1 MKIRAFLASC
11 DRLQRSTKFK
21 VVMSIIVV
29 LATAASIGAYTVAV
43 TSSERVAVELPTDV
57 PRMITDAAGNE
68 IANPAIGIAEQLN
81 GVLAGSQSPADL
93 AIVGAMSAL
102 VALVVIWMGLF
113 LTYLALNLISS
124 LVCLPLIL
132 FAPEPLDSIGLVMLF
147 AVPLVMSFAALMQG
161 LRILYSYS
169 NPVLAI
175 ARNVLS
181 EALRMKI
188 SLVFIILL
196 ILLMASMPLVL
207 DPDQTLRYRV
217 QSFLRYSTGI
227 SFWLIALLV
236 VFFGAATVT
245 FEQREK
251 VIWQTMTKP
260 VAAWQYVLGKWLG
273 VVSLA
278 AVLLGVSTTGAF
290 VFTQYLRA
298 QTAEG
303 ETAPYVTN
311 DRLGI
316 SPDRLM
322 LETQVLAA
330 RRSIYPIVPFAFDAP
345 RFDEELAKEIESQRQ
360 LQGEDYNPPGWVR
373 DGMRKKL
380 FSDAVASYWSIDPAT
395 EGYEEFTFYGLSE
408 AKRKGLPL
416 TFRYKINAEGN
427 PPDKFY
433 ALTFVMEDSSM
444 IHSRKTGLG
453 FSHTQSISPDFIDDQ
468 GRLRMQ
474 ILNGDA
480 RVLQDGSIG
489 VTPNAAT
496 ASFPADGLEI
506 SFVVGDFRGNF
517 IRVIGVL
524 WVKLAFLAMLAVC
537 ASTFSSFPIACLVS
551 VTIFFIGESS
561 GFVQD
566 ALPGWGTTTVS
577 GEHDSFRAVIYHA
590 ADWISSTFAI
600 YNELSPT
607 ARIADGR
614 VLSWGEVSQGV
625 LVLGGACAMFY
636 LLGVLIFRSR
646 QLAIY
651 SGN

>member
-1 MKIRAFLASC
+1 MKLRAFLASC
-11 DRLQRSTKFK
+11 DRLQRSKKFK
-21 VVMSIIVV
+21 IVMSIVV
-29 LATAASIGAYTVAV
+29 LVLAAASIGAYAVAV
-43 TSSERVAVELPTDV
+43 TSTERVAVELPADIPQT
-57 PRMITDAAGNE
+57 ITDADGNE
-68 IANPAIGIAEQLN
+68 IVNPAVAIANQLN
-81 GVLAGSQSPADL
+81 SVLTGSQSPMDVAIL
-93 AIVGAMSAL
+93 GVISAIV
-102 VALVVIWMGLF
+102 VLVVIWMGLF
-113 LTYLALNLISS
+113 LTYLALNLIFGALSAVMLYS
-124 LVCLPLIL
+124 GVGWIENL
-132 FAPEPLDSIGLVMLF
+132 GLVLVA

-161 LRILYSYS
+161 LRMLYSFS
-169 NPVLAI
+169 NPILAI

-196 ILLMASMPLVL
+196 ILLMATMPMVL

-303 ETAPYVTN
+303 EIAPYVSN
-311 DRLGI
+311 NELGI

-330 RRSIYPIVPFAFDAP
+330 RRSIYPVVPFSLNDP
-345 RFDEELAKEIESQRQ
+345 RFDEELAQEIESQRQ
-360 LQGEDYNPPGWVR
+360 LQGEDYNPAGWIR

-380 FSDAVASYWSIDPAT
+380 FTDAVAAYWAIDPAT
-395 EGYEEFTFYGLSE
+395 EGYEEFTFYGLGE

-444 IHSRKTGLG
+444 IHSPRTGLG
-453 FSHTQSISPDFIDDQ
+453 FSHTQSISPDFINDR
-468 GRLRMQ
+468 GLLRMQ

-480 RVLQDGSIG
+480 QVLPDGSIS
-489 VTPNAAT
+489 VSPN
-496 ASFPADGLEI
+496 PA
-506 SFVVGDFRGNF
+506 
-517 IRVIGVL
+517 
-524 WVKLAFLAMLAVC
+524 
-537 ASTFSSFPIACLVS
+537 
-551 VTIFFIGESS
+551 
-561 GFVQD
+561 
-566 ALPGWGTTTVS
+566 
-577 GEHDSFRAVIYHA
+577 
-590 ADWISSTFAI
+590 
-600 YNELSPT
+600 
-607 ARIADGR
+607 
-614 VLSWGEVSQGV
+614 
-625 LVLGGACAMFY
+625 
-636 LLGVLIFRSR
+636 
-646 QLAIY
+646 
-651 SGN
+651 

>member
-1 MKIRAFLASC
+1 MKLRAFLASC
-11 DRLQRSTKFK
+11 DRLQRSKKFK
-21 VVMSIIVV
+21 IVISILMIL
-29 LATAASIGAYTVAV
+29 LAVAAAGTYAVAV
-43 TSSERVAVELPTDV
+43 TSTDLVAVELPAGTPETVTDSS
-57 PRMITDAAGNE
+57 GNE
-68 IANPAIGIAEQLN
+68 VVNPAVTIANQLN
-81 GVLAGSQSPADL
+81 SVLSGSKTPVDF
-93 AIVGAMSAL
+93 AILTAL
-102 VALVVIWMGLF
+102 STLVVLIVIWMGLY
-113 LTYLALNLISS
+113 LTYLTLNLISS
-124 LVCLPLIL
+124 AICLPLIIWG
-132 FAPEPLDSIGLVMLF
+132 PEPLDSIALAMYF

-188 SLVFIILL
+188 SLLFIILL
-196 ILLMASMPLVL
+196 ILLMAAMPMVL

-227 SFWLIALLV
+227 SFWLIAMLV
-236 VFFGAATVT
+236 LFFGAATVT

-303 ETAPYVTN
+303 EIAPYVSN
-311 DRLGI
+311 NELGI
-316 SPDRLM
+316 APDRLM

-330 RRSIYPIVPFAFDAP
+330 RRSLYPPIPFSLNDP
-345 RFDEELAKEIESQRQ
+345 RFDEGLAQEIESQRQ

-380 FSDAVASYWSIDPAT
+380 YTDAIASYWAIDPAT
-395 EGYEEFTFYGLSE
+395 EGYEEFTFYGLGE

-444 IHSRKTGLG
+444 IHSPKTGLG
-453 FSHTQSISPDFIDDQ
+453 FSHTQSISPDFINDRGQ
-468 GRLRMQ
+468 LRMQ

-480 RVLQDGSIG
+480 RVLPDGSIE
-489 VTPNAAT
+489 VTPNPAT

-506 SFVVGDFRGNF
+506 SYIVGSFRGNF
-517 IRVIGVL
+517 LRVIGVL

-537 ASTFSSFPIACLVS
+537 ASTFASFPIACMMS
-551 VTIFFIGESS
+551 VTVFFVGESA
-561 GFVQD
+561 GFVQG
-566 ALPGWGTTTVS
+566 ALPGWGTTTVE
-577 GEHDSFRAVIYHA
+577 GQHDSFRYVIYHA
-590 ADWISSTFAI
+590 ADWISSTFAV
-600 YNELSPT
+600 YNDLNPT
-607 ARIADGR
+607 SRIADGR

-625 LVLGGACAMFY
+625 LVLGGACVLFY

>member
-1 MKIRAFLASC
+1 MKIGAFIASC

-21 VVMSIIVV
+21 IVMSIIVI
-29 LATAASIGAYTVAV
+29 LASVASIGAYAVAV
-43 TSSERVAVELPTDV
+43 TSSERVAVELPADIPQT
-57 PRMITDAAGNE
+57 ITDAAGNE
-68 IANPAIGIAEQLN
+68 VANPAIGIANQLN
-81 GVLAGSQSPADL
+81 DVLSGSQSPADV
-93 AIVGAMSAL
+93 AIIAVLSTL

-113 LTYLALNLISS
+113 LTYATLNLIASV
-124 LVCLPLIL
+124 VCVPLIR
-132 FAPEPLDSIGLVMLF
+132 FAPEPLDSIGLVLLF

-188 SLVFIILL
+188 SLIFIILL
-196 ILLMASMPLVL
+196 ILLMASMPMVL

-260 VAAWQYVLGKWLG
+260 AAAWQYVLGKWLG

-290 VFTQYLRA
+290 VFTQYLRG

-303 ETAPYVTN
+303 EIAPYVTN
-311 DRLGI
+311 DELGI

-330 RRSIYPIVPFAFDAP
+330 RRSIYPTIPFSPGDP
-345 RFDEELAKEIESQRQ
+345 RFDEELAQEIESQRQ
-360 LQGEDYNPPGWVR
+360 LQGEDYNPAGWIR
-373 DGMRKKL
+373 DGMRRKL
-380 FSDAVASYWSIDPAT
+380 FTDAVAAYWAIDPAT
-395 EGYEEFTFYGLSE
+395 EGYEEFTFYGLGE

-444 IHSRKTGLG
+444 IHSKKTGLG
-453 FSHTQSISPDFIDDQ
+453 FSHTQSVSPDFID
-468 GRLRMQ
+468 GEGKLRMQ

-480 RVLQDGSIG
+480 QVLPDGSIS
-489 VTPNAAT
+489 VVPNPAT

-506 SFVVGDFRGNF
+506 SYVVGSFRGNYV
-517 IRVIGVL
+517 RVIGVL

-537 ASTFSSFPIACLVS
+537 ASTFASFPIACLVS
-551 VTIFFIGESS
+551 VTIFFIGESA
-561 GFVQD
+561 GFVQE
-566 ALPGWGTTTVS
+566 ALPGWGKTTLD
-577 GEHDSFRAVIYHA
+577 GEHDSFRTVIYYA
-590 ADWISSTFAI
+590 ADWISSAFSV
-600 YNELSPT
+600 YNNLKPT

-614 VLSWGEVSQGV
+614 VMGWSEVSQGV
-625 LVLGGACAMFY
+625 LVLGGACVLFY

>member
-1 MKIRAFLASC
+1 MKLSALLASS

-21 VVMSIIVV
+21 IVVSIIM
-29 LATAASIGAYTVAV
+29 LLLTAAAVGAYTIAV
-43 TSSERVAVELPTDV
+43 TSVERVAVELPDDV
-57 PRMITDAAGNE
+57 PQTIMDANGNE
-68 IANPAIGIAEQLN
+68 IANPAIGIADQLN
-81 GVLAGSQSPADL
+81 SVLSGSKSPLDFAVLGILSLGVVLL
-93 AIVGAMSAL
+93 I
-102 VALVVIWMGLF
+102 IWMGLF
-113 LTYLALNLISS
+113 LTYLALNLIAGA
-124 LVCLPLIL
+124 VCLPLIYY
-132 FAPEPLDSIGLVMLF
+132 APEPLSSIALVMMF
-147 AVPLVMSFAALMQG
+147 TVPLVMSFTALMQG
-161 LRILYSYS
+161 LRIVYSYA

-196 ILLMASMPLVL
+196 ILLMASMPMVL

-245 FEQREK
+245 YEQREK

-260 VAAWQYVLGKWLG
+260 VAAWQYMLGKWLG

-290 VFTQYLRA
+290 VFTKHLRGLP
-298 QTAEG
+298 AEG
-303 ETAPYVTN
+303 ETEPYVTKN
-311 DRLGI
+311 ELGI

-330 RRSIYPIVPFAFDAP
+330 RKSIYPIVPFSFNDP
-345 RFDEELAKEIESQRQ
+345 RFDDELAQEIESQRQ
-360 LQGEDYNPPGWVR
+360 LQGEDYNPAGWVR
-373 DGMRKKL
+373 EGMRQKL
-380 FSDAVASYWSIDPAT
+380 FSDAVASYWAIDPAS
-395 EGYEEFTFYGLSE
+395 EGYEEFTFYGLGE

-433 ALTFVMEDSSM
+433 ALTFMMADSSM
-444 IHSRKTGLG
+444 IHSKRTGLG
-453 FSHTQSISPDFIDDQ
+453 FSHTESISPDFIDDE
-468 GRLRMQ
+468 GKLWMQ
-474 ILNGDA
+474 IINGDA
-480 RVLQDGSIG
+480 VVMPNGSIE
-489 VTPNAAT
+489 VVPNPAT

-506 SFVVGDFRGNF
+506 SYVVGSFRGNYV
-517 IRVIGVL
+517 RVIGVL

-537 ASTFSSFPIACLVS
+537 TSTFASFPIACLVS
-551 VTIFFIGESS
+551 VTVFFIGESA
-561 GFVQD
+561 GFVQN
-566 ALPGWGTTTVS
+566 ALPGWGTTTVQ

-590 ADWISSTFAI
+590 ADWISSTFAV
-600 YNELSPT
+600 YNELNPT

-614 VLSWGEVSQGV
+614 VLSWGEVSMGV
-625 LVLGGACAMFY
+625 MVLGGASVLFY
-636 LLGVLIFRSR
+636 GLGVLIFRSR